1 MESYSVIDG
10 GCPEMYTMELTPQQH
25 DLSVVASKIYTQ
37 WKVFSVLTIMQYTE
51 ITLHGRLVFSRGLGG

>member
-25 DLSVVASKIYTQ
+25 DLSLVASKIYTQ
-37 WKVFSVLTIMQYTE
+37 WKVFSVLTIMH
-51 ITLHGRLVFSRGLGG
+51 TLKSPSMEG